1 MPFRLFGGA
10 GFAYRGF
17 RNLHCQLTAVGVTGF
32 LHPRLCEAFSCH
44 PLPRERGEAFGLVGI
59 QNKRLRAAIHLADHV
74 TLEIVQVCDFGCFF
88 LSTRAKAKSKNASSE
103 NSKGGE
109 FQ

>member
-32 LHPRLCEAFSCH
+32 LHPLLCEAFSCH
-44 PLPRERGEAFGLVGI
+44 PLPHERGEAFGLVGI

-74 TLEIVQVCDFGCFF
+74 TLEIVQVGDLGVFF
-88 LSTRAKAKSKNASSE
+88 LSTCAKAKSKKASSE
-103 NSKGGE
+103 NSKGGK

>member
-32 LHPRLCEAFSCH
+32 LHPLLCEAFGCH
-44 PLPRERGEAFGLVGI
+44 PLPRELGEAFGLVGI

-74 TLEIVQVCDFGCFF
+74 TLEIVQVGDFGCFF
-88 LSTRAKAKSKNASSE
+88 LSTRAKPKGNNASGE
-103 NSKGGE
+103 YSKGGE